1 MSEAGK
7 ESYICMCTVEPLNIE
22 SIGTANF
29 SHYLEVFFIERYKS
43 IEVYANGEKFNYE
56 RFSLLGEFIIG
67 GSSVATY
74 IPVEGKVCPVLVGG
88 APWDGRGGRG
98 RRWET
103 RWAWSLPPPQDWE
116 VVI

>member
-7 ESYICMCTVEPLNIE
+7 ESYICMCTVEPLNVE
-22 SIGTANF
+22 SIGTSNF

-43 IEVYANGEKFNYE
+43 IEVYANGEKFHYE
-56 RFSLLGEFIIG
+56 RFFTVG
-67 GSSVATY
+67 GVHYRRFLCSN
-74 IPVEGKVCPVLVGG
+74 IPVEGKACPVLVGG

-98 RRWET
+98 RGWET